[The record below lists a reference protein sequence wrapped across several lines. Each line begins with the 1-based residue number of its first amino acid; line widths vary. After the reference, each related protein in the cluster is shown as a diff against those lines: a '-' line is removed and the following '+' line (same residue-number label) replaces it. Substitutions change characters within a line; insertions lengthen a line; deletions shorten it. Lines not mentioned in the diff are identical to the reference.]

1 MSKRKS
7 QISIA
12 TDDGEDANVAEAEL
26 PVEGK
31 QKHANTAL
39 KACNNKLV
47 AIDAIQYA
55 IRETYKTK
63 RNKCLELRH
72 VEAVKWWKGKPRTVE
87 KLLTFCATEKRKGK
101 SLGDVLDW
109 LPVAG
114 SSLDCPTR
122 NHAFEAICKAI
133 MVCEHSRPSWFKKG
147 RILKN
152 EGLSNAWPHDPERME
167 WDDLKKENINTGS
180 EASGGGISGVD
191 ILGDYIEDAPLSA
204 RESEHDSCVKYK
216 PQPEG
221 KKLFV
226 QCKYFGKES
235 GSVGRRYGID
245 EMVKQAVLNEI
256 HHNCE
261 IALFVN
267 SRSDLEACVMRK
279 IDDTGLKI
287 RKDVTA
293 NIYGIEDIDEWYQNL
308 IQGYKYCGTGEK
320 KQTELNLRFH
330 QEFVCEAT
338 TKLVEDKDK
347 DKKTSSPHISV
358 IWGAVPRSGKTYMAA
373 GMIVKRADE
382 GFDTLIVLG
391 KVGDTLDGWDDAM
404 ESSGWIKEVK
414 HQAFRKY
421 KKGVRYAIVIG
432 KELIKLAGAD
442 VVGKKRRTKVGEEA
456 YTELK
461 TWGKTKCDVYFD
473 EIHTSFNDKKDEDE
487 EEKTFIELV
496 LGYCKSNDPTKKPL
510 FVGITATWWSLLTD
524 AKYKEVGFGKDRL
537 ILWSYQDQQQ
547 MKMCSNASS
556 RMEIINTQPSE
567 IVKEV
572 LKELFQKAVDR
583 GPERL
588 KFLEKA
594 ASKHPILVTWGVH
607 DDKWTKKEEEQ
618 PQSWSDRIVR
628 ELDTDYRNRKHYDDG
643 PYKFAYHE
651 GFGRDDSDRKN
662 IQLWFLPSGG
672 KKEDGADIQSYA
684 EFFIRAFNMRGGGG
698 LTDDYEIMSPNI
710 KPPPKPKKGGEKK
723 LPFLS
728 DTERWWEP
736 PKISGQ
742 AKWWEKPRR
751 EAMDKNKGLI
761 ILLADKLRVG
771 VSLPCAD
778 IALDFGN
785 YSDAAKHYQTMFRV
799 LTESTGKTKGYYLDM
814 VDRRM
819 IQLTLE
825 CSLKIGRATKDGRDS
840 DTEEDAEQRLTNQ
853 LQLLNYKGV
862 GPGGVSSQL
871 TALQVDTKS
880 TRSTL
885 AEILKKTVNKHTF
898 SMMNDAIRNSEEIK
912 TIADQ
917 LAREYMH
924 LKWETGKDT
933 NSDRK
938 GKKVVLKEGSPA
950 SSSASASKVSK
961 KKEAK
966 EEVPIEEIASKTI
979 VNIYERLPGLLALVE
994 LDPQDECDGF
1004 KVCLERAKVDLENL
1018 DADSWKEV
1026 VTKKGELACAGFNRI
1041 WSDIATDVPTKEV
1054 IENILARIVEGKDLS
1069 LLKKQYDHIIKVMGK
1084 SKSGVSRIYQKWKDH
1099 HDKAGSKEKKGS
1111 SRTIPKEIQDILT
1124 DALPARSFEKKTHGE
1139 VMTPP
1144 ELIDCMLTKLDK
1156 YDKGIWSNKDSKFLD
1171 PAAGICNFAMV
1182 AYVKLMDGLA
1192 SVIPN
1197 PVKRSEHII
1206 QKMLYNVEINPSNVG
1221 KAKKLFGRSANIA
1234 CGDFLEPGY
1243 GWVTSGGKT
1252 TWRKGESI
1260 LFDVVMGNPPYNP
1273 PGQTKTGNSIW
1284 PEFVEAGFSALTPRG
1299 YLMFIHP
1306 PNWRDG
1312 SSTRDKLRTI
1322 LTDNCDMKY
1331 LEMHSADR
1339 TFTGANPSYDWYI
1352 TQKGGRGKATTICD
1366 VNGLCH
1372 TQDISNGRIVP
1383 SLGVEVIDELFPISK
1398 ADQLGIIE
1406 DGGSVIYG
1414 TAYHAGKKKDGTPI
1428 HDYVHS
1434 TKVDGWVGKII
1445 HSTAE
1450 MYLKGDG
1457 IGKILYT
1464 TNLAPPGAAKK
1475 KMFGVPKVIFGVAN
1489 PSGAFYDEKGEYA
1502 TSQHAMGI
1510 EANKAVGNK
1519 IVHALHQPTW
1529 NVFQEALKLGGG
1541 FGMKA
1546 TTFAAMSKDFYKLFL
1561 PGGNIYKLHEAGK
1574 LTIKGRNREGSC
1586 GYYPKERTCKR
1597 PPHHTRR
1604 ASTSKGGARTIRR
1617 RFIMR
1622 SPGRKRT
1629 LRSSNKRKAHKT
1641 R

>member
-1 MSKRKS
+1 MSKRKL
-7 QISIA
+7 QILPA
-12 TDDGEDANVAEAEL
+12 TDEAVLAEL
-26 PVEGK
+26 EARFKEFKSTFTKMSTELVDAAECK
-31 QKHANTAL
+31 
-39 KACNNKLV
+39 NKLD
-47 AIDAIQYA
+47 AIDTIQYA

-63 RNKCLELRH
+63 RNECLERRH
-72 VEAVKWWKGKPRTVE
+72 DEAVKWWKGKPRTVE
-87 KLLTFCATEKRKGK
+87 KLFEFCDTEERKGK

-114 SSLDCPTR
+114 SSMDCPTR

-152 EGLSNAWPHDPERME
+152 EGLSNAWPDPHDPLE

-191 ILGDYIEDAPLSA
+191 ILGDYIEDPPLSA

-245 EMVKQAVLNEI
+245 EMVKQAVLKEI

-293 NIYGIEDIDEWYQNL
+293 SIYGIEDLDEWYQNL
-308 IQGYKYCGTGEK
+308 MQGYKYCGTGEK
-320 KQTELNLRFH
+320 KQNELNLRFH

-338 TKLVEDKDK
+338 TRLVEEY
-347 DKKTSSPHISV
+347 SSPDERVSV

-373 GMIVKRADE
+373 GMIEKRAKE

-391 KVGDTLDGWDDAM
+391 KVGDTLGGWDKAM

-421 KKGVRYAIVIG
+421 KKKKQHVIVIG

-442 VVGKKRRTKVGEEA
+442 MVGKKRRTKVGEEA
-456 YTELK
+456 STELK
-461 TWGKTKCDVYFD
+461 RWGKTKCDVYFD
-473 EIHTSFNDKKDEDE
+473 EIHTSFNDKKDE

-524 AKYKEVGFGKDRL
+524 AKYKEVGFDKDRL

-556 RMEIINTQPSE
+556 RMEIINTQPSK

-588 KFLEKA
+588 EFLEKA

-618 PQSWSDRIVR
+618 PPMWCASYSVKAAVVNACTWSDRIVR

-684 EFFIRAFNMRGGGG
+684 EFFIRAFNKQDAGG
-698 LTDDYEIMSPNI
+698 LTDDYEIMSPNT
-710 KPPPKPKKGGEKK
+710 K
-723 LPFLS
+723 
-728 DTERWWEP
+728 

-742 AKWWEKPRR
+742 VEWWEKPRR

-825 CSLKIGRATKDGRDS
+825 CSLKIGRATKDDRDS

-880 TRSTL
+880 TRTTL

-938 GKKVVLKEGSPA
+938 GKKVVLNEGGPV
-950 SSSASASKVSK
+950 SSSSVPKASK

-966 EEVPIEEIASKTI
+966 EEVPIKEIASKTI

-1054 IENILARIVEGKDLS
+1054 LENILARIVEGKDLS
-1069 LLKKQYDHIIKVMGK
+1069 LLKKQYDQIIKVMGK
-1084 SKSGVSRIYQKWKDH
+1084 SKGGVSRIYQKWKDH
-1099 HDKAGSKEKKGS
+1099 HDKAGSDEKEG
-1111 SRTIPKEIQDILT
+1111 RRNPIPKGIQDILT

-1144 ELIDCMLTKLDK
+1144 ELIDCMLTKLDE
-1156 YDKGIWSNKDSKFLD
+1156 YDEGIWSNKDSKFLD

-1221 KAKKLFGRSANIA
+1221 KAKKLVGRSANIA

-1273 PGQTKTGNSIW
+1273 PGHTKTGNSIW
-1284 PEFVEAGFSALTPRG
+1284 PKFVEVGFSALTHRG

-1312 SSTRDKLRTI
+1312 SPTMDKPRTI
-1322 LTDNCDMKY
+1322 LTDKCHMKY

-1352 TQKGGRGKATTICD
+1352 TQKGGRSKATTICD
-1366 VNGLCH
+1366 VNGLHH

-1450 MYLKGDG
+1450 MYLKGEG

-1464 TNLAPPGAAKK
+1464 TNREPPAAAKK

-1510 EANKAVGNK
+1510 EADKAVGNK
-1519 IVHALHQPTW
+1519 IVDALHQPAW
-1529 NVFQEALKLGGG
+1529 KVFQEALKLGGG

-1546 TTFAAMSKDFYKLFL
+1546 ATFAAMSKDFYKLFL
-1561 PGGNIYKLHEAGK
+1561 PGGSIYKLHEAGK

-1586 GYYPKERTCKR
+1586 GYYPKERTCNR
-1597 PPHHTRR
+1597 PPHHTQRV
-1604 ASTSKGGARTIRR
+1604 STSKGGARTIRR
-1617 RFIMR
+1617 RFMR
-1622 SPGRKRT
+1622 SPDRKRT
-1629 LRSSNKRKAHKT
+1629 LRSSNKRNAHKT
-1641 R
+1641 RYNALWT

>member
-39 KACNNKLV
+39 KACDNKLV

-63 RNKCLELRH
+63 RNECLDLRH
-72 VEAVKWWKGKPRTVE
+72 KEAVKWWKGKPRTVE

-133 MVCEHSRPSWFKKG
+133 MVCEHSSPSWFKKG

-191 ILGDYIEDAPLSA
+191 ILGDYIEDPPLSA

-279 IDDTGLKI
+279 IDDAGLKI

-293 NIYGIEDIDEWYQNL
+293 SIYGIEDIDEWYQNL

-320 KQTELNLRFH
+320 KQNELNLRFH

-338 TKLVEDKDK
+338 TKLVEEY
-347 DKKTSSPHISV
+347 SSPGECVSV

-442 VVGKKRRTKVGEEA
+442 VVGKKRMTKVGEEA
-456 YTELK
+456 DTELK

-473 EIHTSFNDKKDEDE
+473 EIHTSFNDKKDE

-496 LGYCKSNDPTKKPL
+496 LGYCKGTTTKKPL

-524 AKYKEVGFGKDRL
+524 AKYKEVGFDKDRL

-567 IVKEV
+567 IVKDV

-588 KFLEKA
+588 EFLEKA

-607 DDKWTKKEEEQ
+607 DDKWTRIEEEQ
-618 PQSWSDRIVR
+618 PPMWCASYSVKAAVVNACTWSDRIVR

-684 EFFIRAFNMRGGGG
+684 EFFIRAFNKQDAGG
-698 LTDDYEIMSPNI
+698 LTDDYEIMSPNT
-710 KPPPKPKKGGEKK
+710 K
-723 LPFLS
+723 
-728 DTERWWEP
+728 

-751 EAMDKNKGLI
+751 EAMD
-761 ILLADKLRVG
+761 R
-771 VSLPCAD
+771 
-778 IALDFGN
+778 
-785 YSDAAKHYQTMFRV
+785 
-799 LTESTGKTKGYYLDM
+799 
-814 VDRRM
+814 
-819 IQLTLE
+819 
-825 CSLKIGRATKDGRDS
+825 TKD
-840 DTEEDAEQRLTNQ
+840 
-853 LQLLNYKGV
+853 
-862 GPGGVSSQL
+862 
-871 TALQVDTKS
+871 
-880 TRSTL
+880 
-885 AEILKKTVNKHTF
+885 
-898 SMMNDAIRNSEEIK
+898 
-912 TIADQ
+912 
-917 LAREYMH
+917 
-924 LKWETGKDT
+924 
-933 NSDRK
+933 
-938 GKKVVLKEGSPA
+938 
-950 SSSASASKVSK
+950 
-961 KKEAK
+961 
-966 EEVPIEEIASKTI
+966 
-979 VNIYERLPGLLALVE
+979 
-994 LDPQDECDGF
+994 
-1004 KVCLERAKVDLENL
+1004 
-1018 DADSWKEV
+1018 
-1026 VTKKGELACAGFNRI
+1026 
-1041 WSDIATDVPTKEV
+1041 
-1054 IENILARIVEGKDLS
+1054 
-1069 LLKKQYDHIIKVMGK
+1069 
-1084 SKSGVSRIYQKWKDH
+1084 
-1099 HDKAGSKEKKGS
+1099 
-1111 SRTIPKEIQDILT
+1111 
-1124 DALPARSFEKKTHGE
+1124 
-1139 VMTPP
+1139 
-1144 ELIDCMLTKLDK
+1144 
-1156 YDKGIWSNKDSKFLD
+1156 
-1171 PAAGICNFAMV
+1171 
-1182 AYVKLMDGLA
+1182 
-1192 SVIPN
+1192 
-1197 PVKRSEHII
+1197 
-1206 QKMLYNVEINPSNVG
+1206 
-1221 KAKKLFGRSANIA
+1221 
-1234 CGDFLEPGY
+1234 
-1243 GWVTSGGKT
+1243 
-1252 TWRKGESI
+1252 
-1260 LFDVVMGNPPYNP
+1260 
-1273 PGQTKTGNSIW
+1273 
-1284 PEFVEAGFSALTPRG
+1284 
-1299 YLMFIHP
+1299 
-1306 PNWRDG
+1306 
-1312 SSTRDKLRTI
+1312 
-1322 LTDNCDMKY
+1322 
-1331 LEMHSADR
+1331 
-1339 TFTGANPSYDWYI
+1339 
-1352 TQKGGRGKATTICD
+1352 
-1366 VNGLCH
+1366 
-1372 TQDISNGRIVP
+1372 
-1383 SLGVEVIDELFPISK
+1383 
-1398 ADQLGIIE
+1398 
-1406 DGGSVIYG
+1406 
-1414 TAYHAGKKKDGTPI
+1414 
-1428 HDYVHS
+1428 
-1434 TKVDGWVGKII
+1434 
-1445 HSTAE
+1445 
-1450 MYLKGDG
+1450 
-1457 IGKILYT
+1457 
-1464 TNLAPPGAAKK
+1464 
-1475 KMFGVPKVIFGVAN
+1475 
-1489 PSGAFYDEKGEYA
+1489 
-1502 TSQHAMGI
+1502 
-1510 EANKAVGNK
+1510 
-1519 IVHALHQPTW
+1519 
-1529 NVFQEALKLGGG
+1529 
-1541 FGMKA
+1541 
-1546 TTFAAMSKDFYKLFL
+1546 
-1561 PGGNIYKLHEAGK
+1561 
-1574 LTIKGRNREGSC
+1574 
-1586 GYYPKERTCKR
+1586 
-1597 PPHHTRR
+1597 
-1604 ASTSKGGARTIRR
+1604 
-1617 RFIMR
+1617 
-1622 SPGRKRT
+1622 
-1629 LRSSNKRKAHKT
+1629 
-1641 R
+1641 